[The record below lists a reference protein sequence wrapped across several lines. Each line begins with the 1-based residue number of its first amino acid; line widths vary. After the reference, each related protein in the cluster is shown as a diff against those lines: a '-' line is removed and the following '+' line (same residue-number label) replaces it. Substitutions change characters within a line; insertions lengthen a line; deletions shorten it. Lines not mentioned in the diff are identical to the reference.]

1 MSSNSALTAAAPGR
15 LSRSLPVAALAWVA
29 VLGLASGIPQ
39 IVLRW
44 LSTMHPL
51 PAWAALLPP
60 AVLAAAWLGTLATP
74 GLRHLR
80 VLTTVLLLSA
90 IGFQL
95 IHLAGSM
102 AAYVA
107 WARSMP
113 MAVAFSAANAAKI
126 VPVALVVGA
135 LVLTGRWNRGE
146 MYLRRGDMNASTG
159 IRLMGREVRWG
170 GFGAVLFVVTVL
182 IVAVYVAV
190 TRSAHWSPMALLPF
204 LPIILAGAAINAVC
218 EEFVFR
224 NSILPLLRPLMGVLA
239 AAWLTSL
246 RFGVGHLFGNPGGLM
261 GVGITTV
268 YGLLAVWS
276 MVRTRGSGWAWLLH
290 FANDVAIFAVVAMT
304 ADVVYHP

>member
-1 MSSNSALTAAAPGR
+1 MSSNSAIAAAPRGR
-15 LSRSLPVAALAWVA
+15 LSRSLPAAGLAWV
-29 VLGLASGIPQ
+29 VLLGLASGIPQ
-39 IVLRW
+39 IVLRL

-51 PAWAALLPP
+51 PAWAAFVPL
-60 AVLAAAWLGTLATP
+60 AVLAAVWLGTLATP
-74 GLRHLR
+74 GLRHMRILMA
-80 VLTTVLLLSA
+80 VLLLSA
-90 IGFQL
+90 IGFQA
-95 IHLAGSM
+95 IHLAGST

-113 MAVAFSAANAAKI
+113 MAVSFSAANAAKI
-126 VPVALVVGA
+126 VPVMLVVGA
-135 LVLTGRWNRGE
+135 LALTGRWNRDE
-146 MYLRRGDMNASTG
+146 TYLRVGDMNASTG

-170 GFGAVLFVVTVL
+170 VVGPVLFVVTVL

-224 NSILPLLRPLMGVLA
+224 NSVLPLLRPFMGVLA

-246 RFGVGHLFGNPGGLM
+246 RFGVGHLFGNPGGPL
-261 GVGITTV
+261 GVGITTM

-304 ADVVYHP
+304 ANVVYHP